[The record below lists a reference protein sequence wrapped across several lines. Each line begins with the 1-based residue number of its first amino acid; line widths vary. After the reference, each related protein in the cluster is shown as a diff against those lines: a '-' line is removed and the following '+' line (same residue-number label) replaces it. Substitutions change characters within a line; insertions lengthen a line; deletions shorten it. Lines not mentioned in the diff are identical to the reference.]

1 LLFIQAN
8 RAFSIMFKSI
18 SQAIWR
24 SHRRWLYGFM
34 AGITAMSLIVATP
47 QPSQAVSWWEL
58 LIRGAQILQ
67 LSNMSDQ
74 QEVGLGQQINQ
85 QLAVQLARQGTPLSN
100 HRAATAYINQIGQ
113 RLVPNSSRPNI
124 PYTFQVVEDPGINA
138 FATMGGFVYINAGLM
153 FEADNEAELA
163 SVVAHEIAHIAD
175 RHAVKQ
181 MRERAIQAGILS
193 AAGLD
198 ESAAV
203 QIGVQLALNL
213 PNSREDEFAADRLGL
228 NTLRKS
234 GYAPQAMVS
243 FMQKLQ
249 RGGAPPPFLSSH
261 PAVGDRV
268 QALSQSIQQ
277 NPPTANETA
286 GLDNAAY
293 SNILSSFAR

>member
-1 LLFIQAN
+1 ML
-8 RAFSIMFKSI
+8 KSTLKT
-18 SQAIWR
+18 IWR
-24 SHRRWLYGFM
+24 SHRRWLYGLM
-34 AGITAMSLIVATP
+34 AGITATSLILVTP
-47 QPSQAVSWWEL
+47 QPAPAAPWWEL

-74 QEVGLGQQINQ
+74 QEVNLGGQINQ
-85 QLAVQLARQGTPLSN
+85 QLAAQLARNGTPISR
-100 HRAATAYINQIGQ
+100 HREATAYINQIGQ
-113 RLVPNSSRPNI
+113 RLVPNSSRPDI
-124 PYTFQVVEDPGINA
+124 PYTFQVVEDKSINA

-163 SVVAHEIAHIAD
+163 SVVAHEIGHIAN
-175 RHAVKQ
+175 RHAVQQ
-181 MRERAIQAGILS
+181 MRQRAIQAGLLS

-213 PNSREDEFAADRLGL
+213 PNSREDEFESDNTGL
-228 NTLRKS
+228 ATLRKS
-234 GYAPQAMVS
+234 GYAPEAMVS

-249 RGGAPPPFLSSH
+249 RGGAPPTFLSSH

-268 QALSQSIQQ
+268 QALAREIQQ
-277 NPPTANETA
+277 NPPSANERD
-286 GLDNAAY
+286 GLNNQAY

>member
-1 LLFIQAN
+1 ML
-8 RAFSIMFKSI
+8 KSTLT
-18 SQAIWR
+18 AIWR
-24 SHRRWLYGFM
+24 SHRRWLYGLI
-34 AGITAMSLIVATP
+34 AGITAASLILIAP
-47 QPSQAVSWWEL
+47 QPAPAISWFEL

-74 QEVGLGQQINQ
+74 QEVGLGGQINQ
-85 QLAVQLARQGTPLSN
+85 QLAAQLARNGTPISN

-124 PYTFQVVEDPGINA
+124 PYTFQIVEDRSINA

-163 SVVAHEIAHIAD
+163 SVIAHEIAHIGG
-175 RHAVKQ
+175 RHAVEQ
-181 MRERAIQAGILS
+181 MRERAIQQGILS

-203 QIGVQLALNL
+203 QIGVQLALSL
-213 PNSREDEFAADRLGL
+213 PNSREDEFEADSLGL
-228 NTLRKS
+228 STLRKS

-249 RGGAPPPFLSSH
+249 RGGSPPPFLSSH

-268 QALSQSIQQ
+268 NSLSRTIQA

-286 GLDNAAY
+286 GLDNQAY